1 MWDDYS
7 YGLKPAKII
16 ALAYSG
22 VPVAKL
28 TRADLAALCKH
39 ESQSGGICDQ
49 DNWLYFACKRVQH
62 ATNYGVKARTGV
74 QQIMEDSYKVSGTP
88 IYLAESE
95 FETLQRFYFVRYH
108 GLYQWH
114 NACRQAV
121 FDGRDLTSA
130 SGHTRKFHGRRKEWN
145 SRSRSME
152 VCHDTWKEYLADEP
166 QENTTYATNLALS
179 NLWNDPENRTKGNLS
194 RDRESSTLRSSG
206 MGTNSENNGLIIEP
220 LHQVHDALIGQ
231 FPIEHTA
238 WAVGKI
244 RSYFAN
250 TLTIANTQL
259 IIPFEGAY
267 GPSWGELGTKYG
279 GGEI

>member
-22 VPVAKL
+22 IPVASL
-28 TRADLAALCKH
+28 TRADLKALCKH
-39 ESQSGGICDQ
+39 ESRAGGICDQ
-49 DNWLYFACKRVQH
+49 DSWLYFACKRVQH

-114 NACRQAV
+114 NACKNEV

-145 SRSRSME
+145 SRSRSLE

-179 NLWNDPENRTKGNLS
+179 NLWHDPENRMGVFDLWRDTRTEGKPNLLGQ
-194 RDRESSTLRSSG
+194 RLR
-206 MGTNSENNGLIIEP
+206 IEP

-231 FPIEHTA
+231 FRIEDTA
-238 WAVGKI
+238 WAVAKI
-244 RSYFAN
+244 RSYFQN
-250 TLTIANTQL
+250 TLTIANTKL

-267 GPSWGELGTKYG
+267 GPSWGELGEKYG
-279 GGEI
+279 GGTI